1 MKEFTKKDLKPG
13 MVVEYNNGSRR
24 LVLSDRLIG
33 DGTYNWLES
42 YTEELK
48 SNAND
53 ELNVKKVYISNAY
66 SLDDLFEDD
75 CLVLIWERE
84 EIESMTATQMAAL
97 IEELTGKK
105 VRIEPSM
112 EEMYRALDLYCSS
125 TTCPECIFNGD
136 CLF

>member
-1 MKEFTKKDLKPG
+1 M
-13 MVVEYNNGSRR
+13 EY
-24 LVLSDRLIG
+24 
-33 DGTYNWLES
+33 

-48 SNAND
+48 NNVTD
-53 ELNVKKVYISNAY
+53 DLNVKKVYISNAY

-112 EEMYRALDLYCSS
+112 GEMYGALELYCNSMPCS
-125 TTCPECIFNGD
+125 ECIFNGD
-136 CLF
+136 CFNICSTIEELKPLYEKIMEEKNDRENVSAASISSK